1 VSIDPKRP
9 YPEGIAWDEAWR
21 QRQRAD
27 TIEDGCDSLSRLLRI
42 GCKIAEQDGEWWL
55 WEKGG
60 EGVVGA
66 KTLAGMLRAVATVD
80 VEKYEREYDERCRR
94 YMERTRNIDTL
105 GW

>member
-1 VSIDPKRP
+1 MS
-9 YPEGIAWDEAWR
+9 EALE
-21 QRQRAD
+21 
-27 TIEDGCDSLSRLLRI
+27 TGCDSLARLLRI
-42 GCKIAEQDGEWWL
+42 GCKISEQDGEWWL

-66 KTLAGMLRAVATVD
+66 KTLADMLRAVATVD

-94 YMERTRNIDTL
+94 YMERTKNIDIL